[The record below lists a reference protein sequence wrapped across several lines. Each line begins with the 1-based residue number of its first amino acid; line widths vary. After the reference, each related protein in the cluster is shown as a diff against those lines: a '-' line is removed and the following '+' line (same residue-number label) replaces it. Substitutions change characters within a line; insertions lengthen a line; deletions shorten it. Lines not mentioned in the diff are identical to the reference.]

1 MAIQSASISSLL
13 LSLLPALV
21 AQDTGKPVE
30 PAQPAWSPQQQQGC
44 DFLLT
49 KQKDGVFSVKMGS
62 REFPDPGFTALAI
75 AALQSKP
82 VALRTEKDREII
94 DKGLTWVLQNQNED
108 GSFGRNVPNYTTCA
122 VVMALSRWDP
132 SKTEEALAKA
142 QRYVLALQNC
152 EQTGS
157 SRSDVEY
164 GGVGYG
170 SKGERS
176 DLSNMQFAMDAL
188 RRSGLPAD
196 HEAFTRAVVFLQR
209 TQNLKSAND
218 LSGKLQLETEG
229 GKPAPLAV
237 GDDGG
242 AVYYPGESP
251 AGYIDHPDGSRTPRS
266 YGSMTYALLKTYTL
280 CGVKADDPRV
290 QAAVKWIG
298 ANWTVEENPGADA
311 RLGDKGRYQGLF
323 YYYMLLAQALDAV
336 SMDRILVKGADGK
349 VAEVDWR
356 ADLKQQL
363 VSMQRDDG
371 SWLNEK
377 NTRWYEGL
385 DILCTCYA
393 LLALE
398 HCR

>member
-1 MAIQSASISSLL
+1 MSLL
-13 LSLLPALV
+13 AASLPTALN
-21 AQDTGKPVE
+21 AQDAAK
-30 PAQPAWSPQQQQGC
+30 AAWSPAQQKGC

-49 KQKDGVFSVKMGS
+49 KQKDGIFSVKMGS
-62 REFPDPGFTALAI
+62 REFPDPGFTSLAI

-82 VALRTEKDREII
+82 AAQRTEAEQAII
-94 DKGLTWVLQNQNED
+94 DKGLTWVLKNQNED

-122 VVMALSRWDP
+122 AVMALSRWDP
-132 SKTEEALAKA
+132 SKTKEALAKA
-142 QRYVLALQNC
+142 QRYVLAIQNC
-152 EQTGS
+152 EKTGS
-157 SRSDVEY
+157 SKSDVEY

-176 DLSNMQFAMDAL
+176 DLSNMQFAIDAL

-196 HEAFTRAVVFLQR
+196 NEAFTRAVVFLQR

-218 LSGKLQLETEG
+218 LGGKLQVKG
-229 GKPAPLAV
+229 DDGKPAPLAV

-251 AGYIDHPDGSRTPRS
+251 AGYIDQPDGSRTPRS

-280 CGVKADDPRV
+280 CGVKADDSRV

-298 ANWTVEENPGADA
+298 ANWTVAENPGADA
-311 RLGDKGRYQGLF
+311 KLGDKAKYQGLF
-323 YYYMLLAQALDAV
+323 YYYMLLAQALEAV
-336 SMDRILVKGADGK
+336 GMDHVTTKGEDGK
-349 VAEVDWR
+349 AKEVDWR

-363 VSMQRDDG
+363 ASMQRDDG

>member
-1 MAIQSASISSLL
+1 MAIPSASLPSAL
-13 LSLLPALV
+13 LSLLTASLPSVLV
-21 AQDTGKPVE
+21 AQDAARPAWN
-30 PAQPAWSPQQQQGC
+30 PAQQKGC

-49 KQKDGVFSVKMGS
+49 KQKDGIFSVKMGP
-62 REFPDPGFTALAI
+62 REFPDPGFTSLAI

-82 VALRTEKDREII
+82 ESLRTEAEKQVI
-94 DKGLTWVLQNQNED
+94 DKGLAWVLQNQNED

-122 VVMALSRWDP
+122 AVMALSRWDAART
-132 SKTEEALAKA
+132 KEALAKA
-142 QRYVLALQNC
+142 QRYVLAIQNC
-152 EQTGS
+152 EKTGS
-157 SRSDVEY
+157 NTNDVEY

-188 RRSGLPAD
+188 RRSGLPSD

-209 TQNLKSAND
+209 TQNLKSVND
-218 LSGKLQLETEG
+218 LGGKLQLKTDD

-251 AGYIDHPDGSRTPRS
+251 AGYLDHPDGSRTPRS

-280 CGVKADDPRV
+280 CGVEADDPRV
-290 QAAVKWIG
+290 QAAVRWIG
-298 ANWTVEENPGADA
+298 DNWTVEENPGADA
-311 RLGDKGRYQGLF
+311 RLGEKARYQGLF
-323 YYYMLLAQALDAV
+323 YYYMLLAQALEAV
-336 SMDRILVKGADGK
+336 GMDRITTKGEGGK
-349 VAEVDWR
+349 PREVDWR
-356 ADLKQQL
+356 ADLKTQL
-363 VSMQRDDG
+363 SSMQRGDG

-385 DILCTCYA
+385 DVLCTCYA

-398 HCR
+398 HCK